1 MSAKRG
7 GLGTNLDS
15 LIPTS
20 LTVGDTEVAQQNE
33 VPISSI
39 SPNPR
44 QPRTVFDEDAL
55 NELIASIKEIGIL
68 QPPVVRKVSEGRYEL
83 IMGERRL
90 RAAKAAGLTT
100 IPVIIRQT
108 PDNELLREALIENI
122 HRSQLNP
129 LEEAAAY
136 AGLLTDFGC
145 THDELATK
153 LGRSRPLISNMLRL
167 LNLPPTVQRKV
178 AAGVISAGHARAL
191 LGLSDEKEIEKLANR
206 IVAEGLSVRATEEIV
221 AIAGPAKKSSKKKA
235 KVGISG
241 ATKSRLK
248 QHQREGWETYKQ
260 LTLDTGQQAYVIE
273 QGVFEW
279 LEETFG
285 LTPFLSKQSM
295 PQGGFTETVDASEID
310 LPTIWAKVEELSKV
324 QR

>member
-1 MSAKRG
+1 MSVKRG

-20 LTVGDTEVAQQNE
+20 LTVGQTEVAQQNE

-68 QPPVVRKVSEGRYEL
+68 QPPVVRKVSEGHYEL
-83 IMGERRL
+83 IMGERRF
-90 RAAKAAGLTT
+90 RAAKAAGLTS

-136 AGLLTDFGC
+136 AGLLDDFGC
-145 THDELATK
+145 THDELALK

-167 LNLPPTVQRKV
+167 LNLPASAQRKV

-191 LGLSDEKEIEKLANR
+191 LGLGDEKEIEKLANR

-221 AIAGPAKKSSKKKA
+221 ATAQPAKKNPQAKT

-241 ATKSRLK
+241 TALASAELLSD
-248 QHQREGWETYKQ
+248 Y
-260 LTLDTGQQAYVIE
+260 LDTRVRIE
-273 QGVFEW
+273 QGKGKGKITIEFSGSQD
-279 LEETFG
+279 L
-285 LTPFLSKQSM
+285 QRI
-295 PQGGFTETVDASEID
+295 VDLIEG
-310 LPTIWAKVEELSKV
+310 
-324 QR
+324 

>member
-20 LTVGDTEVAQQNE
+20 LTVGTTEVAQQNE

-44 QPRTVFDEDAL
+44 QPRTHFDEEAL

-83 IMGERRL
+83 IMGERRF

-136 AGLLTDFGC
+136 TGLLDDFGC

-167 LNLPPTVQRKV
+167 LNLPASVQRKV

-206 IVAEGLSVRATEEIV
+206 IVAEGLSVRATEETV
-221 AIAGPAKKSSKKKA
+221 ATANPVKKSGKP
-235 KVGISG
+235 
-241 ATKSRLK
+241 KSRVGTSGTALASA
-248 QHQREGWETYKQ
+248 ELLSDY
-260 LTLDTGQQAYVIE
+260 LDTRVSIE
-273 QGVFEW
+273 QGKGKGKITIEFAGSED
-279 LEETFG
+279 L
-285 LTPFLSKQSM
+285 QRI
-295 PQGGFTETVDASEID
+295 VDLIEG
-310 LPTIWAKVEELSKV
+310 
-324 QR
+324 

>member
-39 SPNPR
+39 FPNPR

-68 QPPVVRKVSEGRYEL
+68 QPPVVRRVSEGRYEL

-90 RAAKAAGLTT
+90 RAAKAAGLIT

-145 THDELATK
+145 THNELATK

-241 ATKSRLK
+241 AALASAELLSD
-248 QHQREGWETYKQ
+248 Y
-260 LTLDTGQQAYVIE
+260 LDTRVSIE
-273 QGVFEW
+273 QGKGKGKITIEFAGSED
-279 LEETFG
+279 L
-285 LTPFLSKQSM
+285 QRI
-295 PQGGFTETVDASEID
+295 VDLIEG
-310 LPTIWAKVEELSKV
+310 
-324 QR
+324 